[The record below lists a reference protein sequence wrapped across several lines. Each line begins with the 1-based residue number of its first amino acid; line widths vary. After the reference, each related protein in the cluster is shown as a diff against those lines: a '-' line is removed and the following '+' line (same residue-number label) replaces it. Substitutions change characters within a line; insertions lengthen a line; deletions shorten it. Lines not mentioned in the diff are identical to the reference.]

1 METITAAELKTR
13 INSGEKIYL
22 LDVREQSEYDSRNM
36 SDVGAIL
43 IPLAKVMNGEID
55 EIEDWKDKEVIVHCH
70 SGMRSM
76 QACMMLEQMGFQK
89 TVNLTGGILA
99 WGEFA

>member
-13 INSGEKIYL
+13 KDSGEELFI
-22 LDVREQSEYDSRNM
+22 LDVREQSEYDSVNM
-36 SDVGAIL
+36 GAKL
-43 IPLAKVMNGEID
+43 LPLGKITNGEIG
-55 EIEDWKDKEVIVHCH
+55 EIEDWKDKEVIIHCH

-76 QACMMLEQMGFQK
+76 QACMVLEQMGFAK

>member
-1 METITAAELKTR
+1 METISAAELKAKKD
-13 INSGEKIYL
+13 SGEKIYL
-22 LDVREQSEYDSRNM
+22 LDVREQGEYDAVNM
-36 SDVGAIL
+36 ANVGAIL
-43 IPLAKVMNGEID
+43 IPLGKVINGEID

-76 QACMMLEQMGFQK
+76 QACMVLESLGFQK
-89 TVNLTGGILA
+89 TYNLTGGILA